1 MKGQEIKRISAFEEV
16 VREEDGFKI
25 VRYCDK
31 YGIIDNDFNQIAEI
45 EYDDISFNRYIRTI
59 FDFRFGV
66 LFATG
71 ILDGTPEFGNRRIPG
86 NSIRL
91 SGITGAPAYKVSAPR
106 TPVKPQAIKLS
117 ILLIQM

>member
-45 EYDDISFNRYIRTI
+45 EYDDISYEGDGI
-59 FDFRFGV
+59 FIV
-66 LFATG
+66 KK
-71 ILDGTPEFGNRRIPG
+71 IPK
-86 NSIRL
+86 SDWLMRD
-91 SGITGAPAYKVSAPR
+91 TDHKKA
-106 TPVKPQAIKLS
+106 
-117 ILLIQM
+117 